1 MSLIFKVYKIL
12 MRMSLLYTC
21 HTSKYVH
28 FVIKCAKIN
37 PQKSDQNKAISSCV
51 FFFFLCPA
59 NAWSIL
65 RWSICSTIF
74 LEGRRPVNKWG
85 MGHAAENQHGYIFL
99 RCMHAPNVRRKLS
112 NTHHIFLQTWTHGDV
127 HILYPLLEGV
137 KGGAAN
143 DGFYINGQI
152 CF

>member
-37 PQKSDQNKAISSCV
+37 PQKSDQNEAISSCV

-85 MGHAAENQHGYIFL
+85 MGHAAENQHGTYFFVA
-99 RCMHAPNVRRKLS
+99 CMHQMFGVSCQTRTTYFFKHVR
-112 NTHHIFLQTWTHGDV
+112 TGMFT
-127 HILYPLLEGV
+127 YPLLEGM